1 VKTFAIALAL
11 LAALLVQSA
20 TSRVFPGGVRY
31 LDPLL
36 LVLVYCGLVGGATR
50 GMLVGAVAGWIQDVH
65 FGGRVL
71 GLLALTKLLIGYV
84 VGLSS
89 TRFHLAEPTSRALVI
104 FLATVADAL
113 TLRGLAAVFEVEAYT
128 LSPAGLLVRG
138 IANALLGVILFEAVE
153 RRRSTG
159 TLGS

>member
-1 VKTFAIALAL
+1 MAVAL

-20 TSRVFPGGVRY
+20 LSRVFPGGVRY
-31 LDPLL
+31 FDPFL
-36 LVLVYCGLVGGATR
+36 LVLVYCGLVFGATR

-71 GLLALTKLLIGYV
+71 GLLGLSKLLIGYV

-89 TRFHLAEPTSRALVI
+89 TRFHLAEPTSRALVL

-113 TLRGLAAVFEVEAYT
+113 ALLGLAAAFEVDAYT
-128 LSPAGLLVRG
+128 LSPGGLLVRG
-138 IANALLGVILFEAVE
+138 LANAVLGVILFEALE
-153 RRRSTG
+153 RRIRPRTSTP
-159 TLGS
+159 